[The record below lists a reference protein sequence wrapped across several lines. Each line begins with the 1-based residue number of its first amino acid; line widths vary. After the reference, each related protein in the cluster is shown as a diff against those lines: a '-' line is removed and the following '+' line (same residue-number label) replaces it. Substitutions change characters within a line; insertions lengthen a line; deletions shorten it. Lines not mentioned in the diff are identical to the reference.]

1 MEEEMMPPPGAGNEV
16 PPGALPK
23 EVADDQPILAS
34 EGEYIIPANV
44 VRLIGLEYIE
54 KMVNKA
60 KAKLEEMDAAG
71 RIGGEQEAPAPAP
84 EPAPT
89 VPMMAEGGMVGSMD
103 VPTTPAVASGAMGQG
118 QGSTF
123 SGVKQMQGPAGNI
136 MYVPFLDGK
145 PIIPVPE
152 GYAEVGGVAS
162 TGAAPA
168 APQASKPAAI
178 DPLSA
183 TSAGR
188 RQDDGTTTREQDKA
202 RADSD
207 AQLKTS
213 LGGDPR
219 SWAADTFVKY
229 GNTLG
234 SDMDKVGRMGVQV
247 MMPGLGTV
255 AMKARD
261 RFLQKNIPNLMDE
274 MLKTGKDPQGN
285 AITPEQRSALA
296 TAQAKINSSYAAKP
310 AGQGLMGK
318 INGFVDKI
326 TGRDREEPTAST
338 KDTTRPAAPAR
349 STTTVAPGSNQ
360 KDKPTSTRVTTGGA
374 ERPSAIADKAAA
386 SKTAQKA
393 PPSRS
398 NAANTAAET
407 KRVEQAKKD
416 NANGVKRGFAQG
428 GLVAPVKMPSYKKG
442 GLVKR
447 RDC

>member
-16 PPGALPK
+16 PPGALPE

-34 EGEYIIPANV
+34 SGEYIIPANV
-44 VRLIGLEYIE
+44 VRLLGLEYIE

-89 VPMMAEGGMVGSMD
+89 VPMMAEGGMVGSMT
-103 VPTTPAVASGAMGQG
+103 VPTTPALASGNMGQG

-136 MYVPFLDGK
+136 MYVPFLDGQ

-152 GYAEVGGVAS
+152 GYTEVGGVAS

-168 APQASKPAAI
+168 APKASKPAAI

-188 RQDDGTTTREQDKA
+188 REDDGTTTREQDKA

-213 LGGDPR
+213 LAGDPR

-229 GNTLG
+229 GNALG
-234 SDMDKVGRMGVQV
+234 SDTDKVGRMGVQV

-261 RFLQKNIPNLMDE
+261 RFLQNNIPNLMDE

-285 AITPEQRSALA
+285 AITPEQRSALS

-310 AGQGLMGK
+310 AGQGLMSK

-326 TGRDREEPTAST
+326 TGRDREEPATPTAST
-338 KDTTRPAAPAR
+338 KDTTTPADRP
-349 STTTVAPGSNQ
+349 VPGSNQ
-360 KDKPTSTRVTTGGA
+360 RDKPATRVTSGGA
-374 ERPSAIADKAAA
+374 SNPSAIADKAAA
-386 SKTAQKA
+386 SPTAQKA

-398 NAANTAAET
+398 NNAKTAAET
-407 KRVEQAKKD
+407 ARVENVKK
-416 NANGVKRGFAQG
+416 NNEKGAGVKRGFAQG